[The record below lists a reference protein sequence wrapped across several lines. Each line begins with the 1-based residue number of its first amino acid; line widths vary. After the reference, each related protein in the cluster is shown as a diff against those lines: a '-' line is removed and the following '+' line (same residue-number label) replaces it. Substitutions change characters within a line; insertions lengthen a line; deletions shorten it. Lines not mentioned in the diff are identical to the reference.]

1 MLIKIDGKEYNVINS
16 ELTRNFQ
23 VLDGENAGRTLDG
36 EMHRD
41 VIGTYYNYT
50 WKLEPKNIEDYS
62 ELYDVLSSPDDY
74 HTITI
79 PYNQSTKTF
88 KAYVTNGQDQLRR
101 QEDGVNYWTG
111 LSVNFIA
118 ISPNRIKE
126 WENEA

>member
-1 MLIKIDGKEYNVINS
+1 MLIKIDGKDYDVINS
-16 ELTRNFQ
+16 ELTRSFQ

-111 LSVNFIA
+111 LSINFIA

-126 WENEA
+126 

>member
-1 MLIKIDGKEYNVINS
+1 MLIEVDGVSYDVINS
-16 ELTRNFQ
+16 ELTRSFQ

-50 WKLEPKNIEDYS
+50 WKLEPKTTEDYS
-62 ELYDVLSSPDDY
+62 TLYDVLSSPSDY
-74 HTITI
+74 HTITV

-88 KAYVTNGQDQLRR
+88 RAYVTNGQDQLRR

-111 LSVNFIA
+111 LSINFIA
-118 ISPNRIKE
+118 ISPNRTKE
-126 WENEA
+126 

>member
-1 MLIKIDGKEYNVINS
+1 MLIKIDGKDYDVINS
-16 ELTRNFQ
+16 ELTRSFQ
-23 VLDGENAGRTLDG
+23 VLDGGNAGRTLDG

-126 WENEA
+126 

>member
-1 MLIKIDGKEYNVINS
+1 MLIEVDGVSYDVINS
-16 ELTRNFQ
+16 ELTRSFQ

-50 WKLEPKNIEDYS
+50 WKLEPKTIGDYS
-62 ELYDVLSSPDDY
+62 TLYDVLSSPSDY
-74 HTITI
+74 HTITV

-88 KAYVTNGQDQLRR
+88 RAYVTNGQDQLRR

-111 LSVNFIA
+111 LSINFIA
-118 ISPNRIKE
+118 ISPNRAKE
-126 WENEA
+126 

>member
-1 MLIKIDGKEYNVINS
+1 MLIKIDGKDYDVINS
-16 ELTRNFQ
+16 ELTRSFQ
-23 VLDGENAGRTLDG
+23 VLDGGNAGRTLDG

-101 QEDGVNYWTG
+101 QEDGINYWTG

-126 WENEA
+126 

>member
-1 MLIKIDGKEYNVINS
+1 MLIKIDGKDYDVINS
-16 ELTRNFQ
+16 ELTRSFQ

-126 WENEA
+126 